1 MSVDLPLK
9 GLKVLDLTRALSGPF
24 CTMILAD
31 MGAEVIKVEPAPDG
45 DMIRQWGP
53 FDHGISVYYLSAN
66 RNKKGIGLD
75 FRHPDGLSL
84 LRRLALQS
92 DIVVENFR
100 VGTTEKMG
108 LGYESL
114 AAERPSLVYASI
126 SGFGNQGPAKHWA
139 GFDQIA
145 QGYSGFMSLSGT
157 PETGPMRV
165 GTAVGDLTAG
175 MWAAIG
181 VLGACVARQQTG
193 RGQYVHSSLLSSLI
207 GLLSVQGQRYLSL
220 GEVPQPCGN
229 VHPVIAPYG
238 TFQTA
243 DGPLNLAPATQEMW
257 VRLCELLGCPELT
270 EDPRFR
276 LNADRI
282 QHRMELKALI
292 DARLQARG
300 RMEWTP
306 IFIEA
311 GIPAGPIN
319 TLADVFADEQV
330 RQIGLVETVK
340 HPDLGDLR
348 QVGLPFLMQNASG
361 ESSVGAT
368 VHSAPPRLGQHTV
381 QVLRDYGLA
390 SHEIDCLLKDRV
402 VFQGPD
408 S

>member
-1 MSVDLPLK
+1 MDLPLK

-31 MGAEVIKVEPAPDG
+31 MGAEVIKIEPTPGG

-53 FDHGISVYYLSAN
+53 FDNGISVYYLSAN
-66 RNKKGIGLD
+66 RNKKGVGVD
-75 FRHPDGLSL
+75 FRHPDGLPL

-92 DIVVENFR
+92 DILVENFR
-100 VGTTEKMG
+100 VGTAEKMG

-114 AAERPSLVYASI
+114 AAECPSLIYASI
-126 SGFGNQGPAKHWA
+126 SGFGNKGPAKDWP

-165 GTAVGDLTAG
+165 GTAIGDLTSG

-193 RGQYVHSSLLSSLI
+193 KGQYVHSSLLTSLI

-257 VRLCELLGCPELT
+257 VRLCHLLGCPEWT
-270 EDPRFR
+270 EDTRFKR
-276 LNADRI
+276 NADRI
-282 QHRMELKALI
+282 QHRLALKELI
-292 DARLQARG
+292 DARLQTRG

-306 IFIEA
+306 LFIEA

-319 TLADVFADEQV
+319 TLADVFSDEQV
-330 RQIGLVETVK
+330 HQMQLVEAVQ
-340 HPDLGDLR
+340 HPDLGELR
-348 QVGLPFLMQNASG
+348 QVGLPFLMRNAAG
-361 ESSVGAT
+361 QSSAGAT
-368 VHSAPPRLGQHTV
+368 VQSPPPRLGQHTI
-381 QVLRDYGLA
+381 QVLRQYGVDGG
-390 SHEIDCLLKDRV
+390 EIDRLLKDQV
-402 VFQGPD
+402 VFQGAD

>member
-1 MSVDLPLK
+1 MDLPLK

-31 MGAEVIKVEPAPDG
+31 MGAEVIKVEPAPNG

-66 RNKKGIGLD
+66 RNKKGVGLD

-100 VGTTEKMG
+100 VGTAEKMG
-108 LGYESL
+108 LGYEGL
-114 AAERPSLVYASI
+114 AAEHPDLVYASI
-126 SGFGNQGPAKHWA
+126 SGFGNQGPARNWA

-243 DGPLNLAPATQEMW
+243 DGPLNLAPATQDMW
-257 VRLCELLGCPELT
+257 LRLCELLGCPEVV
-270 EDPRFR
+270 EDPRFKR
-276 LNADRI
+276 NADRI
-282 QHRMELKALI
+282 QHRMELKELI

-300 RMEWTP
+300 RMEWTS

-319 TLADVFADEQV
+319 TLADVFTDEQV
-330 RQIGLVETVK
+330 RQIGLVETVR

-348 QVGLPFLMQNASG
+348 QVGLPFLMQNAAG
-361 ESSVGAT
+361 ESSAGAT

-390 SHEIDCLLKDRV
+390 SHEIDRLLKDQV
-402 VFQGPD
+402 VFQGPEV
-408 S
+408 

>member
-1 MSVDLPLK
+1 MDLPLK

-31 MGAEVIKVEPAPDG
+31 LGAEVIKVEPTPDG

-66 RNKKGIGLD
+66 RNKKGVGVD
-75 FRHPDGLSL
+75 FRHPDGLPL
-84 LRRLALQS
+84 LRRLALRS

-100 VGTTEKMG
+100 VGTAEKMG
-108 LGYESL
+108 LGYEAL
-114 AAERPSLVYASI
+114 AAEHPGLIYASI
-126 SGFGNQGPAKHWA
+126 SGFGNRGPARDWA

-165 GTAVGDLTAG
+165 GTAVGDLTSG

-193 RGQYVHSSLLSSLI
+193 LGRYVHSSLLSSLM

-243 DGPLNLAPATQEMW
+243 DGPLNLAPATQDMW
-257 VRLCELLGCPELT
+257 LRLCELLGCPELT

-282 QHRMELKALI
+282 RHRLELKELI
-292 DARLQARG
+292 DARPPRRRAATRRPGWPRCNAPPPGLRARARHARCRRSG
-300 RMEWTP
+300 RRAKSGTP
-306 IFIEA
+306 GRNPAPHPPDRRSGSPAAVPSGSGRWPRNGWRPARPECRP
-311 GIPAGPIN
+311 PAGPG
-319 TLADVFADEQV
+319 T
-330 RQIGLVETVK
+330 
-340 HPDLGDLR
+340 
-348 QVGLPFLMQNASG
+348 
-361 ESSVGAT
+361 
-368 VHSAPPRLGQHTV
+368 APAPAAPR
-381 QVLRDYGLA
+381 R
-390 SHEIDCLLKDRV
+390 
-402 VFQGPD
+402 
-408 S
+408 

>member
-1 MSVDLPLK
+1 MDLPLK

-31 MGAEVIKVEPAPDG
+31 MGAEVIKVEPAPGG

-66 RNKKGIGLD
+66 RNKKDVGLD

-100 VGTTEKMG
+100 VGTAEKMG
-108 LGYESL
+108 LGYEGL
-114 AAERPSLVYASI
+114 AAEHPGLVYASI
-126 SGFGNQGPAKHWA
+126 SGFGNQGPARNWA

-243 DGPLNLAPATQEMW
+243 DGPLNLAPATQDMW
-257 VRLCELLGCPELT
+257 LRLCELLGCPEAA
-270 EDPRFR
+270 EDARFK

-282 QHRMELKALI
+282 QHRMELKELI
-292 DARLQARG
+292 DSRLQARG
-300 RMEWTP
+300 RMEWTS

-330 RQIGLVETVK
+330 RQIGLVETVD
-340 HPDLGDLR
+340 HPDLGDLQ
-348 QVGLPFLMQNASG
+348 QVGLPFLMQNAAG
-361 ESSVGAT
+361 ESSAGAT

-390 SHEIDCLLKDRV
+390 SHEIDRLLKDRV
-402 VFQGPD
+402 VFQGPE